1 MYLKLALL
9 LLLRLAVASHSD
21 LGEYRHK
28 QINPEK
34 GYNLQPQRS
43 DQGNQLENHKS
54 DDRRYKAGNK
64 FNKRQSDLR
73 RLVFYA

>member
-34 GYNLQPQRS
+34 GHNLQPKRS
-43 DQGNQLENHKS
+43 DQGNELENHKS
-54 DDRRYKAGNK
+54 DDRSNKARRK
-64 FNKRQSDLR
+64 FDERHDILQL
-73 RLVFYA
+73 